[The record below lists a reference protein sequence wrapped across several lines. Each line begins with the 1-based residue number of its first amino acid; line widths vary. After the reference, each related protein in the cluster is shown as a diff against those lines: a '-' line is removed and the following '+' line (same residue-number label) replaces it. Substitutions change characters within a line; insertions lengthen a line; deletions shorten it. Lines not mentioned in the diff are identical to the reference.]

1 MFPHRLELA
10 GIIDS
15 FLFPP
20 RRNINRL
27 RENFHNYHEILRLEA
42 IDFHRSRF
50 NKKKKNERA
59 IQFFRAFRS
68 VNREKKGE
76 REIINF
82 PTVVR
87 NRVKCTISREIFR
100 EKIIPRRVSNNDIH

>member
-27 RENFHNYHEILRLEA
+27 RENFHNYHEILRLEVTFI
-42 IDFHRSRF
+42 IDRDSI
-50 NKKKKNERA
+50 EE
-59 IQFFRAFRS
+59 
-68 VNREKKGE
+68 EKK
-76 REIINF
+76 
-82 PTVVR
+82 
-87 NRVKCTISREIFR
+87 
-100 EKIIPRRVSNNDIH
+100 

>member
-87 NRVKCTISREIFR
+87 NRVAGEMYDITRDISR
-100 EKIIPRRVSNNDIH
+100 KNNTTPRQQQ